1 MRHAPRV
8 TTRRYRGALLLL
20 ATLAAHTAPAFLLA
34 PASALPWHRARR
46 PAWSI
51 MSRRHAKGG
60 GAVTAA
66 EVTKLPHAQVKDA
79 VQPVPP
85 TKHPD
90 SGANFLWWLITWPL
104 RDLLPEVRLPTF
116 MNMAWAA
123 ALCYMYKE
131 KQMTSL
137 ALDPMPHNL
146 LSGALGFFLT
156 FRANEGYSRC
166 VEARHVWDN
175 VMNRSR
181 DIVRTA
187 VAYEPVIGTPRARR
201 IVDLTC
207 AFGVVLEEYACQRT
221 RARELEIL
229 LRPSDL
235 AALELASN
243 RPLAVIELLSEEIIG
258 YGASS
263 RDARNSMEYQR
274 LLGFLDELG
283 HQVTQVERL
292 LKAPIPAA
300 YYGHALRFLTVWV
313 FTLPLALLDKL
324 PMPAL
329 VPATGFVTWA
339 LFGLRELGIKAMFPF
354 QIGVV
359 DMQGL
364 WRELVWD
371 ARTTFEGARV
381 ARELS
386 KNGENDTEAV
396 GKK

>member
-1 MRHAPRV
+1 
-8 TTRRYRGALLLL
+8 
-20 ATLAAHTAPAFLLA
+20 
-34 PASALPWHRARR
+34 
-46 PAWSI
+46 
-51 MSRRHAKGG
+51 
-60 GAVTAA
+60 
-66 EVTKLPHAQVKDA
+66 
-79 VQPVPP
+79 
-85 TKHPD
+85 
-90 SGANFLWWLITWPL
+90 
-104 RDLLPEVRLPTF
+104 
-116 MNMAWAA
+116 
-123 ALCYMYKE
+123 
-131 KQMTSL
+131 
-137 ALDPMPHNL
+137 
-146 LSGALGFFLT
+146 
-156 FRANEGYSRC
+156 

-283 HQVTQVERL
+283 HQVGQGGRLVVMMVVVVLTVYSVCCPQVTQVERL

-339 LFGLRELGIKAMFPF
+339 LFGLVRDRLSSPLPSRSQLSIFFAPC
-354 QIGVV
+354 GVWSSKSARARH
-359 DMQGL
+359 QGHVPL
-364 WRELVWD
+364 PDRRGGH
-371 ARTTFEGARV
+371 AGAL
-381 ARELS
+381 A
-386 KNGENDTEAV
+386 GV
-396 GKK
+396 GVGCEDDLRGGQGCA